1 MTIAINYKN
10 SLLKK
15 KVSNLVLFID
25 EKYNV
30 VGLKNHISNSE
41 YLLISDLIKSKD
53 QKKKFL
59 FFDLNSKKRIILVAI
74 NNNLKSS
81 EIEKLGAK
89 FFDLIKDKKLCS

>member
-30 VGLKNHISNSE
+30 VEIKKSYFKFRISPYFRFNQ
-41 YLLISDLIKSKD
+41 IKRS
-53 QKKKFL
+53 KKKIF
-59 FFDLNSKKRIILVAI
+59 IL
-74 NNNLKSS
+74 
-81 EIEKLGAK
+81 
-89 FFDLIKDKKLCS
+89 

>member
-53 QKKKFL
+53 KKKKIF
-59 FFDLNSKKRIILVAI
+59 IL
-74 NNNLKSS
+74 
-81 EIEKLGAK
+81 
-89 FFDLIKDKKLCS
+89 